1 MRLRR
6 FAVLLFIVALSAPNL
21 VQAGVL
27 IGAGAGYKRMLTEI
41 DAAFTKQ
48 SGVTVEESFGNMGR
62 IISQAAQGGPIDVIF
77 GDLEFLRA
85 AKGLEVERYIEVGR
99 GRLVLGWPTGVSLNS
114 PQDLKSPSIDRIA
127 LPDAKNAIYGKAG
140 TEFLTNSGLLG
151 AVKDKLV
158 HVGSVP
164 QVTAYLVSGEVKAGL
179 FNVTD
184 AIGVRDKIGGY
195 LEIDQK
201 YYSPIKIVCAV
212 LKKPKDKDKEDLKRY
227 LNFLSAPAVK
237 AIVEKYGL

>member
-6 FAVLLFIVALSAPNL
+6 IAVVLFIVALYAPSL
-21 VQAGVL
+21 AQAGVL
-27 IGAGAGYKRMLTEI
+27 VGAGAGYKRMLTEI

-48 SGVTVEESFGNMGR
+48 TGVVVEESFGHMGR
-62 IISQAAQGGPIDVIF
+62 ITSQAAQGGPIDVIF
-77 GDLEFLRA
+77 GDQEFLRA
-85 AKGLEVERYIEVGR
+85 AKGLDVDRYIQVGR
-99 GRLVLGWPTGVSLNS
+99 GRLVLAWPTGVSLKS
-114 PQDLKSPSIDRIA
+114 PEDLKLPTIDRIA

-140 TEFLTNSGLLG
+140 MEFLANSGLLD
-151 AVKDKLV
+151 AVRAKLV
-158 HVGSVP
+158 HVGTVP

-179 FNVTD
+179 LNVTD

-201 YYSPIKIVCAV
+201 FYSPIKIVCAV
-212 LKKPKDKDKEDLKRY
+212 MKRAKDNQNLKRY
-227 LNFLSAPAVK
+227 LEFLATPAAR